1 MMPPP
6 YNDLYQ
12 IFQVP
17 GYVVLFPEMANN
29 PPRIIPTDGR
39 GHVSERIRQ
48 WPGHSVGR
56 WDGDGAPDT
65 LLRSGDG
72 LAVYPGNGPGGLTG
86 RTALGFDAA
95 RYDWVLGVSDL
106 RLTGHGDLVVREK
119 VSGRLWA
126 LTVTAKKGITSR
138 RLLGQGME
146 VYDRAG

>member
-1 MMPPP
+1 
-6 YNDLYQ
+6 
-12 IFQVP
+12 
-17 GYVVLFPEMANN
+17 
-29 PPRIIPTDGR
+29 
-39 GHVSERIRQ
+39 
-48 WPGHSVGR
+48 VGR

-65 LLRSGDG
+65 LLRSGDA
-72 LAVYPGNGPGGLTG
+72 LSVYPGNGPGGLTG
-86 RTALGFDAA
+86 RQALGFDAT

-119 VSGRLWA
+119 ATGRLYA